1 MKGQLAATALCLLLV
16 IPPALA
22 QQGQVPST
30 TPSRASPEPTSN
42 PPADPFKDGGRPE
55 SHGGTVHAPQ
65 VESSVT
71 GSALSLSPE
80 IRQTVESL
88 AENALTAQQYGNLA
102 ADRHASEAAH
112 ELGDQMVVTNSRIN
126 RALTAAVPG
135 LRTSEQMPAKER
147 ATFDSLARH
156 ADENQFGVSLAQWV
170 TQNYPE
176 TISALQHLSQESGFR
191 ELTSSALPE
200 LQAQLSDAQRILQ
213 TVRSGSNGQPLL
225 TGTVGNPAA
234 KKQSD

>member
-1 MKGQLAATALCLLLV
+1 MKLQLAATALCALLA

-22 QQGQVPST
+22 QQGQAPST

-65 VESSVT
+65 VGSSVT
-71 GSALSLSPE
+71 SSAQSLSPE

-88 AENALTAQQYGNLA
+88 AENTVTAQQYGNLA

-112 ELGDQMVVTNSRIN
+112 ELGDRMFVTNSRIN

-135 LRTSEQMPAKER
+135 LRASEQMPADQR
-147 ATFDSLARH
+147 ATFDSLARQ
-156 ADENQFGVSLAQWV
+156 ADEKQFGVSLAQWV
-170 TQNYPE
+170 AQNYPE
-176 TISALQHLSQESGFR
+176 TISALQRLSQESGFE

-200 LQAQLSDAQRILQ
+200 LKAQLSEAQRILQ
-213 TVRSGSNGQPLL
+213 TASSGTNGQPLA
-225 TGTVGNPAA
+225 TGTVGKPGA
-234 KKQSD
+234 KKLPD